1 MPESD
6 ARDIQPEAPATP
18 RVSGEQQIGSGL
30 PADRPLPLSSTRSV
44 QAGPDSAVVSEPGD
58 TLISAGKP
66 AERWELVLEDRIGVI
81 DARLQEL
88 EARLSGLERKR
99 LREAPVARPKPWLWI
114 VFLVAV
120 AVVFQLLRW
129 VR

>member
-6 ARDIQPEAPATP
+6 ARDIEPEAPATP
-18 RVSGEQQIGSGL
+18 RVSGEQQIGNSL
-30 PADRPLPLSSTRSV
+30 PSDGPLPLSSTRGV

-66 AERWELVLEDRIGVI
+66 AERWELVLEDRIGGI

-99 LREAPVARPKPWLWI
+99 LREVPVARPKPWLWI